1 MCAYYDDEQ
10 KVKKGDKALYKNEN
24 ITIISAKHIKENRTM
39 DIVYT
44 FENKNEENLL
54 NIPYKTAGFGLS
66 LIMREIKQG

>member
-10 KVKKGDKALYKNEN
+10 KIKKGDIALFKDDK

-39 DIVYT
+39 DITYKL
-44 FENKNEENLL
+44 NDEENLL

-66 LIMREIKQG
+66 LISREIKQG